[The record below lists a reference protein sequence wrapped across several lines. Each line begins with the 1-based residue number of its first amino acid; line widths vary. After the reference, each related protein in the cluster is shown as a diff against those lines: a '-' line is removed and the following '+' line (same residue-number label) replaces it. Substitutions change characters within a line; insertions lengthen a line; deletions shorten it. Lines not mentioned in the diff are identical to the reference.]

1 MLDAWPRSV
10 TGHKLRGLRK
20 EGRTPAIL
28 FSLPQ
33 NSSQLLALDS
43 QDVSSL
49 VRAAGSPRQADWG
62 LSVASAEA
70 PVAACLARSLPLRR
84 SRSLA
89 ARAWPA
95 GASRYGF
102 MGRTAC
108 SQTTPCWHAPAAPCS
123 LLLHNQALP

>member
-10 TGHKLRGLRK
+10 TGHKLSGLRK

-33 NSSQLLALDS
+33 NTSQLLALDS

-49 VRAAGSPRQADWG
+49 VR
-62 LSVASAEA
+62 VASLGRPSGARVSALAVA
-70 PVAACLARSLPLRR
+70 PVAACLMRSGTLRR

-89 ARAWPA
+89 AQAWPA
-95 GASRYGF
+95 GASRYGS

-108 SQTTPCWHAPAAPCS
+108 SQTTPCWHVPAPPCS
-123 LLLHNQALP
+123 LLRHDQALP